1 MYRGLPKTYKK
12 KFHEHLRKRRHWT
25 ALMLY
30 DHSVIAFVLRM
41 EIDRKEI
48 RVGPVKCAAARGIR
62 AGRIVNSPRAGEVMA
77 HLLKSVSEE
86 AGIKDNRVL
95 IGLDTPPLRLT
106 PKQWTDDNCLKT
118 HCDETIYRRI
128 LHSIIRESTFASQ
141 HIVEIIPLKI
151 SMDERLVEDPC
162 GLTGQLKMDS
172 VLVSLSYEDQKDLEK
187 CLDGINY
194 KCETFFSGFYNL
206 CSAFSELTGES
217 EQALLMDL
225 KCNSTDVVMFQ
236 GDRPLALK
244 CYRLGI
250 DDIIIRT
257 LSSVLNIGEGEVIGY
272 LRKYYRYNRE
282 KDAEII
288 GKDVL
293 PNCPMGLRCWEI
305 EEIVMG
311 QLKNF
316 IFMENGIGD
325 LLTTLRRDLNVT
337 PRKVIITGEGSTIP
351 DIDALFEKE
360 TNIKTEA
367 KNWGS
372 PGAKDHMPLTAYGM
386 ARAIAVDVGA
396 TLQLTSPPHKT
407 PAQQ

>member
-1 MYRGLPKTYKK
+1 MYRGLPKKYKK
-12 KFHEHLRKRRHWT
+12 KFHEHLRKRKHWT
-25 ALMLY
+25 AVVLY
-30 DHSVIAFVLRM
+30 DHSIVAFVLRM
-41 EIDRKEI
+41 EDDRKEI
-48 RVGPVKCAAARGIR
+48 RVGPVKCAAAGGIR

-77 HLLKSVSEE
+77 HLLKSMSEE

-95 IGLDTPPLRLT
+95 IGLDIPPLRLT
-106 PKQWTDDNCLKT
+106 PKQWTDDSCRKT
-118 HCDETIYRRI
+118 PCDETIYRRI

-206 CSAFSELTGES
+206 CSAFSEVTGEN
-217 EQALLMDL
+217 EQTLLIDL

-244 CYRLGI
+244 CYRQGI

-257 LSSVLNIGEGEVIGY
+257 LSSVFNIGEGEVISY
-272 LRKYYRYNRE
+272 LRKYYRYHRE

-288 GKDVL
+288 GKGEL
-293 PNCPMGLRCWEI
+293 PNCPTGLRCWEI

-325 LLTTLRRDLNVT
+325 LLTTLHTDLSVT

-351 DIDALFEKE
+351 DIGALFEKE
-360 TNIKTEA
+360 INIKTET

-372 PGAKDHMPLTAYGM
+372 PVAENNMPLTAYGM

-396 TLQLTSPPHKT
+396 TLQLTSPP
-407 PAQQ
+407 

>member
-1 MYRGLPKTYKK
+1 MYRGLPKKYKK
-12 KFHEHLRKRRHWT
+12 KLHEHLRKRRHWT
-25 ALMLY
+25 ALVLY
-30 DHSVIAFVLRM
+30 DHSIIAFVLRM

-48 RVGPVKCAAARGIR
+48 RVGPVKCAVARGIR

-86 AGIKDNRVL
+86 AGIRDNRVL
-95 IGLDTPPLRLT
+95 IGLDIPPLRLT
-106 PKQWTDDNCLKT
+106 PKQWTDDSCLKT
-118 HCDETIYRRI
+118 PCDETIYRRI

-206 CSAFSELTGES
+206 CSAFSEVTGEN
-217 EQALLMDL
+217 ERTLLMDL

-244 CYRLGI
+244 CYRQGI

-257 LSSVLNIGEGEVIGY
+257 LSSVFNIGEGEVISY
-272 LRKYYRYNRE
+272 LRKYYRYHRE

-288 GKDVL
+288 GKGEL

-311 QLKNF
+311 QMKNF

-325 LLTTLRRDLNVT
+325 LLTTLHTDLSVT

-360 TNIKTEA
+360 THIKTET

-372 PGAKDHMPLTAYGM
+372 PGGEDHMPLTAYGM
-386 ARAIAVDVGA
+386 ARAIAVDAGA
-396 TLQLTSPPHKT
+396 TLQLTSPP
-407 PAQQ
+407 